1 MSREI
6 PPDIENT
13 ATTSSSGSTLSG
25 ELLDWLK
32 TILIAI
38 VLMLLLNLFVFNISI
53 VKGESMQPT
62 LAELDRLFINK
73 IVYEFDKPKRYDVVV
88 LHDPSHTPDRKEFL
102 VKRVIGIPGET
113 VEIREHVLYINE
125 EPQTEPYTN
134 TLIED
139 PDFGPVKLEEGRYFV
154 MGDNRHAGKSKDSR
168 SFGSVSAEEI
178 VGKAEFIFWP
188 MSDMKKL

>member
-13 ATTSSSGSTLSG
+13 ATPSSGSTLPG

-32 TILIAI
+32 TILIAL
-38 VLMLLLNLFVFNISI
+38 VLMLLINMFVFNISI

-62 LAELDRLFINK
+62 LAEQDRLFINK
-73 IVYEFDKPKRYDVVV
+73 IVYELGTPKRHDVVV
-88 LHDPSHTPDRKEFL
+88 LHDPSNTPDRKEFL
-102 VKRVIGIPGET
+102 VKRVIGVPGDT
-113 VEIREHVLYINE
+113 VEIRDHVLYINGE
-125 EPQTEPYTN
+125 AQTESYTN
-134 TLIED
+134 TMIED
-139 PDFGPVKLEEGRYFV
+139 SDFGPIKLEKDRYFV

-168 SFGSVSAEEI
+168 SFGSVFVDEI

-188 MSDMKKL
+188 VSDMKKL

>member
-32 TILIAI
+32 TILVAV

-62 LAELDRLFINK
+62 LVEQDRLFINK
-73 IVYEFDKPKRYDVVV
+73 IVYEFDTPKRHDVVV

-102 VKRVIGIPGET
+102 VKRVIGIPGDK

-125 EPQTEPYTN
+125 EPQTESYTN
-134 TLIED
+134 TPIED
-139 PDFGPVKLEEGRYFV
+139 PDFGPIRLEEGRYFV